1 MENASKALLIAAA
14 VLIVIL
20 IIAFGMKIFNS
31 TGDTSG
37 QAEDLAS
44 SQQMQTFNAQFTAY
58 EGTKK
63 GAEVR
68 NLVNLVNASNAS
80 DPEHHVVINFNGTGS
95 SGNGTYSSSNL
106 KSTSSYQVTL
116 QYCPKDPGDYV
127 TEPGY
132 VYIININE

>member
-44 SQQMQTFNAQFTAY
+44 SQQMQTFNAQFTGY
-58 EGTKK
+58 LGTNRA
-63 GAEVR
+63 GTTVR
-68 NLVNLVNASNAS
+68 NLQAIVASSNARNTQ
-80 DPEHHVVINFNGTGS
+80 H
-95 SGNGTYSSSNL
+95 Y
-106 KSTSSYQVTL
+106 VTL
-116 QYCPKDPGDYV
+116 EEPDKLFDNSVYTV
-127 TEPGY
+127 TATYGEGGY
-132 VYIININE
+132 ITTITVK